1 MPGWQEVVEARRMGQ
16 AIGQWQ
22 AEDGHVYV
30 LPLHTSPVLWAWR
43 TDLLGDLG
51 NASLPR
57 TYDEV
62 VAVGNEIRATRPESY
77 VWSLSTLRRD
87 VWWGQWFDF
96 LSLYYAASGG
106 QPLVA
111 GSEIT
116 ADDDAA
122 VEALAFLRELQADG
136 LLHTEEAADTLETG
150 GSICGPVVPLTTR
163 AWRYRFPEMQMGMTY
178 SLDVPP
184 VPASYPVGEPV
195 HVVAESRGVAIY
207 AQSSTRERAA
217 MWEFVRWVFSNP
229 EHDLIWLQHT
239 GLLPVRD
246 DLMTNELFRAYLDDH
261 PQLVPYAEALPHAA
275 LSIDHPNYA
284 RIQAALGEEAV
295 MPVIRGEKE
304 PAEAWQDWKD
314 AVQNLL

>member
-1 MPGWQEVVEARRMGQ
+1 
-16 AIGQWQ
+16 
-22 AEDGHVYV
+22 
-30 LPLHTSPVLWAWR
+30 
-43 TDLLGDLG
+43 
-51 NASLPR
+51 
-57 TYDEV
+57 
-62 VAVGNEIRATRPESY
+62 
-77 VWSLSTLRRD
+77 
-87 VWWGQWFDF
+87 
-96 LSLYYAASGG
+96 
-106 QPLVA
+106 
-111 GSEIT
+111 
-116 ADDDAA
+116 
-122 VEALAFLRELQADG
+122 
-136 LLHTEEAADTLETG
+136 
-150 GSICGPVVPLTTR
+150 
-163 AWRYRFPEMQMGMTY
+163 
-178 SLDVPP
+178 
-184 VPASYPVGEPV
+184 
-195 HVVAESRGVAIY
+195 
-207 AQSSTRERAA
+207 